1 MTWRGVFPAPTRRR
15 EEETSVTRAARKIR
29 AIRDEQGVSWELAA
43 RIFASR
49 YERLAYE
56 VMDRVGSWP
65 SSEPEIRALQ
75 KVWA

>member
-1 MTWRGVFPAPTRRR
+1 MTWRGIFPAPTRSR
-15 EEETSVTRAARKIR
+15 EEGTSVTRAARKIR

-43 RIFASR
+43 RLFASK
-49 YERLAYE
+49 YPSLALD

-75 KVWA
+75 KVW